1 MVVIPVGIVLVL
13 VVMLAHSSFDPL
25 AFVLVLTR
33 LLLYLMASALAP
45 VLMALGALVCPSY
58 LSAVVPVAFAL
69 VLHAGLFVVLVG
81 VGWCWCV
88 HRTRWGG
95 AGGVGPFVVL
105 VGAEVVLACLSVLVG
120 MVLVA
125 FVLVLV
131 ACFVVLVG
139 TG

>member
-1 MVVIPVGIVLVL
+1 MVVVPIGIVLVL
-13 VVMLAHSSFDPL
+13 VVMLACSSFDPL

-33 LLLYLMASALAP
+33 LLLYLMASVLAL
-45 VLMALGALVCPSY
+45 VLAVLGVLVCPLY

-88 HRTRWGG
+88 RRTRWGG

-105 VGAEVVLACLSVLVG
+105 VGAEVVLVCLSVLVG
-120 MVLVA
+120 TVLMV

-131 ACFVVLVG
+131 ACLLF
-139 TG
+139 